1 MEETNLKEKMS
12 KIDEKLDVLLESKD
26 KKKMFKLPSKAK
38 LSKTKVNKNWVTICK
53 VNENRS
59 VDFTREPITDQTIVV
74 DGVPRLAT
82 GEDVLNYKGKPML
95 ILPSWNVK
103 PFSPS
108 ENFEQSIKDKTNTQ
122 GMALLLARMKAGAI
136 DFKKKMNIWLI
147 VGIMAIIGV
156 ILFMVLRKP
165 AGGGVA

>member
-1 MEETNLKEKMS
+1 MNEEPNLKEKMNA
-12 KIDEKLDVLLESKD
+12 IDEKLDTLLSTKD
-26 KKKMFKLPSKAK
+26 KKKIFKLPSKAK
-38 LSKTKVNKNWVTICK
+38 LGKSKVNKNWVTVCK
-53 VNENRS
+53 INENRA
-59 VDFTREPITDQTIVV
+59 VDFSREPITDQTIVV

-82 GEDVLNYKGKPML
+82 GEDILNYKGKPML

-108 ENFEQSIKDKTNTQ
+108 ENFEQSIRDKTNTQ

-147 VGIMAIIGV
+147 VGVMAVIGI
-156 ILFMVLRKP
+156 ILFMVLKK
-165 AGGGVA
+165 